1 MKVTTAAEKFSE
13 KVVTVKEPSSPS
25 PPPPERPQP
34 GPAQPELLGSLTAQP
49 ELLGSLTTQQ
59 QQRTSARVIKKLRLD
74 DAPSAK
80 KDATQECDTSQKPK
94 EDEKEPLKLTTVK
107 PRMPKAIWLTD
118 EKSLFFE
125 ALNEYGKDFDAITAH
140 ICAKMKKKGVPD
152 VMLKTKSQVSH
163 FYYRTWHKLS
173 KHVHFDENV
182 KKVAQELYAL
192 INYGELRKKLVSVPE
207 KTCARLGEMVARG
220 GLVLRARGR
229 QLRVRTPPCRALR
242 KLNQIH
248 ERCVGNRV
256 CSRCV
261 ITLRARTAA
270 AWARVAAAAHNPRAQ
285 AELPLR
291 TRLDTF
297 INALQKRWSGGS
309 EKHSKL
315 NPLDKDEEDSQE
327 ATVSTADGDR
337 IDADDHLHMEPER
350 LIVEESKL
358 PKKLS
363 LHVGPPPGAV
373 IHLPVLTGSEHL
385 SSQKICFA
393 SYLERMCS
401 KDKQSKIRTPKR
413 QRKDSATDKD
423 KEVEQKKFKADE
435 TTPTPKQRMDI
446 DETAIDGI
454 ELMATI
460 KHNHEDEE
468 QIGKLT
474 EDEKETKHDE
484 LTEEER
490 DGATERDKELSEKEK
505 DSFSEMEDDEKF
517 NNDTDNES
525 DGRVEKNGKERKF
538 KNLKVKFRIRPKKRG
553 GSVCTLVGGAGDAG
567 GAGDDAAEVQIKV
580 PEDKEETQAH
590 EDKPDIDAE
599 LVTRQVRRGWSA
611 TDAGNLTVGDLYLM
625 FGSRSKIQLD
635 YWWAEATPPLPQPI
649 TITQKQKTTSEGD
662 KTSPVER
669 VSEKEKNGIDKKEK
683 ADKTPEKGTDSSVED
698 DKEKRESDTDIF
710 SPKNT
715 YSQDSN
721 DGLSGDERKNEQLL
735 SPDHKSLRLSSK
747 LVNRPEPPAAP
758 DYAAVM
764 TERLKRL
771 LSLAGNPHV
780 PAPPAPPA
788 APAPGKCPCGHVCA
802 QKKKPHELEYSKSI
816 SLMAPPP
823 PPAPGKCP
831 CGHVCAQKKKPHEK
845 SSPQPLSAEET
856 HGLLFRHPTP
866 LAPQHTDN
874 RVSAGESRGSLP
886 QRHLVV
892 QRMLPLLPSRGKHVE
907 PVEEK
912 AEPPSQSGS
921 VDASRDNA
929 HNGATSTEGELWTK
943 GEVEDY
949 SLSSLLG
956 QLGNDNQKAQSQKSE
971 ETNANLFR
979 YPTPIAPKQQDT
991 AKAPKELI
999 TSDLP
1004 PYRRGRARAEPRV
1017 VVQRLLPLMPKYTQS
1032 NNLIPVKLVS
1042 NTPPP
1047 PPKIAPRPSPPQDI
1061 HFYVLNDMKGQL
1073 FNAGSPAAA
1082 ATDNIKFEVGDIAD
1096 LVEEPPQD
1104 AAAAPPAPPAPAET
1118 SVGDDDKQQGK
1129 SNDFLPVE
1137 CLSLSP
1143 SRLLRDSA
1151 WLEGGVQDFSL
1162 SSFLGHLEA
1171 RPPDLQVDSHLQSLM
1186 VESSVD
1192 YVAKFADL
1200 AAEVTKEPDLPPSSD
1215 IP

>member
-1 MKVTTAAEKFSE
+1 
-13 KVVTVKEPSSPS
+13 
-25 PPPPERPQP
+25 
-34 GPAQPELLGSLTAQP
+34 
-49 ELLGSLTTQQ
+49 
-59 QQRTSARVIKKLRLD
+59 
-74 DAPSAK
+74 
-80 KDATQECDTSQKPK
+80 
-94 EDEKEPLKLTTVK
+94 
-107 PRMPKAIWLTD
+107 
-118 EKSLFFE
+118 
-125 ALNEYGKDFDAITAH
+125 
-140 ICAKMKKKGVPD
+140 
-152 VMLKTKSQVSH
+152 
-163 FYYRTWHKLS
+163 
-173 KHVHFDENV
+173 
-182 KKVAQELYAL
+182 
-192 INYGELRKKLVSVPE
+192 
-207 KTCARLGEMVARG
+207 
-220 GLVLRARGR
+220 
-229 QLRVRTPPCRALR
+229 
-242 KLNQIH
+242 
-248 ERCVGNRV
+248 
-256 CSRCV
+256 
-261 ITLRARTAA
+261 
-270 AWARVAAAAHNPRAQ
+270 
-285 AELPLR
+285 
-291 TRLDTF
+291 
-297 INALQKRWSGGS
+297 
-309 EKHSKL
+309 
-315 NPLDKDEEDSQE
+315 
-327 ATVSTADGDR
+327 
-337 IDADDHLHMEPER
+337 MEPER

-363 LHVGPPPGAV
+363 LHVGPPPGAA

-435 TTPTPKQRMDI
+435 TVATPKQRMDI

-460 KHNHEDEE
+460 KHNQEDEE

-580 PEDKEETQAH
+580 PEDKEETQPH

-747 LVNRPEPPAAP
+747 LVNRPEPPVAP

-788 APAPGKCPCGHVCA
+788 A
-802 QKKKPHELEYSKSI
+802 
-816 SLMAPPP
+816 
-823 PPAPGKCP
+823 PAPGKCP

-874 RVSAGESRGSLP
+874 RVSAGESRGALP
-886 QRHLVV
+886 QRHVVV

-912 AEPPSQSGS
+912 AEPPSQPGA
-921 VDASRDNA
+921 VDATRDYA
-929 HNGATSTEGELWTK
+929 HNGVTSTEGELWTK

-956 QLGNDNQKAQSQKSE
+956 QLGNDNQKAQTQKSE
-971 ETNANLFR
+971 ETNAKLFR

-1104 AAAAPPAPPAPAET
+1104 AGAAPPAPPAPAET
-1118 SVGDDDKQQGK
+1118 SVGEDDKQQGK

-1162 SSFLGHLEA
+1162 SSFLGQLEA